1 MTVNIAIL
9 ICLILAGLWTVMT
22 RSLLRSALGLALTSI
37 VLTVLMFR
45 LDSPLAAVFEL
56 SVCSGLIS
64 VLFISTISLTEPM
77 SRQETL
83 KHMKA
88 RLARFW
94 YLPLVLIGA
103 GTALSLVK
111 MPLDFTF
118 AARETMHDVRQVLW
132 QVRQLD
138 LVGQIIIL
146 LSGVFGVTI
155 LFKEG
160 RKK

>member
-1 MTVNIAIL
+1 M
-9 ICLILAGLWTVMT
+9 MT

-37 VLTVLMFR
+37 VLTILMFR
-45 LDSPLAAVFEL
+45 LNSPLAAVFEL

-88 RLARFW
+88 RMTRFW
-94 YLPLVLIGA
+94 YLPLVIAGA
-103 GTALSLVK
+103 GAALSLIK
-111 MPLDFTF
+111 IPLDFRF
-118 AARETMHDVRQVLW
+118 APRETIHDVRQILW

-138 LVGQIIIL
+138 LIGQIIIL

-155 LFKEG
+155 LFREG